1 MKTNSQY
8 ILFSGYTGFLYKS
21 SDFLLV
27 LIRTN
32 YIMKTI
38 KHVYDIYVMS
48 IVEGGI
54 LLTNTV
60 EIMSVE
66 LVIAADP
73 SIKIVQSIGSV
84 LHGVLME
91 VVGTEYAGQLHESG
105 LRPYSQYI
113 YFDKDKKQLKISTV
127 TKNGLQ
133 TVDLYGKANTAMA
146 VEKLAEGIR
155 KFAVDQ
161 EKLEAMLSAKL

>member
-1 MKTNSQY
+1 MFM
-8 ILFSGYTGFLYKS
+8 I
-21 SDFLLV
+21 V
-27 LIRTN
+27 
-32 YIMKTI
+32 
-38 KHVYDIYVMS
+38 YVMS

-91 VVGTEYAGQLHESG
+91 VVGTE
-105 LRPYSQYI
+105 
-113 YFDKDKKQLKISTV
+113 
-127 TKNGLQ
+127 
-133 TVDLYGKANTAMA
+133 
-146 VEKLAEGIR
+146 
-155 KFAVDQ
+155 
-161 EKLEAMLSAKL
+161 

>member
-1 MKTNSQY
+1 M
-8 ILFSGYTGFLYKS
+8 I
-21 SDFLLV
+21 V
-27 LIRTN
+27 
-32 YIMKTI
+32 
-38 KHVYDIYVMS
+38 YVMS

-113 YFDKDKKQLKISTV
+113 YFDKDKKQYIW
-127 TKNGLQ
+127 
-133 TVDLYGKANTAMA
+133 
-146 VEKLAEGIR
+146 R
-155 KFAVDQ
+155 
-161 EKLEAMLSAKL
+161 LSAVTADAINRIVRPMLEMHEKIFLKQKRGHIY

>member
-1 MKTNSQY
+1 M
-8 ILFSGYTGFLYKS
+8 I
-21 SDFLLV
+21 V
-27 LIRTN
+27 
-32 YIMKTI
+32 
-38 KHVYDIYVMS
+38 YVMS

-60 EIMSVE
+60 EIMPVE

-113 YFDKDKKQLKISTV
+113 YFDKDKKTI
-127 TKNGLQ
+127 
-133 TVDLYGKANTAMA
+133 YMA
-146 VEKLAEGIR
+146 A
-155 KFAVDQ
+155 F
-161 EKLEAMLSAKL
+161 SCNS